1 MATVVREFG
10 GVLTAA
16 PGGPWGPAEAR
27 LAGALAALEIGRTA
41 VADLLLADPRNQ
53 GGLWELNAALVTAV
67 DRMLDELGPAP
78 AGSPPPVRRP
88 EAAQGS

>member
-1 MATVVREFG
+1 
-10 GVLTAA
+10 
-16 PGGPWGPAEAR
+16 
-27 LAGALAALEIGRTA
+27 

-78 AGSPPPVRRP
+78 AGHPPVHRP
-88 EAAQGS
+88 ESAHGS